1 MKNEILLNF
10 DNEIKRKKFHLLSL
24 LIPLYYLLWPESI
37 LLFITLLLICI
48 IAIDIYR
55 LYIKRNIDFPI
66 LKLINSTIR
75 PYEQN
80 SLMSATLLVI
90 VSFIIIVF
98 FNRDIAI
105 ISISIVS
112 LCDTTA
118 AVYGIKYGKIKLCFN
133 KTLEG
138 SFAFLITSFLLVFLL
153 NHFINSN
160 LDIVILMI
168 CSLLATVT
176 EAITPTKYDN
186 LTVPLVASIS
196 MYVLNLI

>member
-160 LDIVILMI
+160 LDIIILMI